1 MKQIMLNYI
10 TMSKK
15 VYIGCGAGFAGDR
28 YDASIPIVDDFKSIN
43 EPKYLMFEVLAE
55 RTLAIAQQYRINDA
69 SKGYSPYLDYYINP
83 ILQDCLEHKI
93 KIISNMGAANPFGAA
108 KRIIEIAKE
117 KKIRKPKIAIV
128 QGDDILNYMSEKD
141 ILNSPTM
148 EGLDIKN
155 TKITAANVYL
165 GAFPIANA
173 LKKDVDIV
181 IVGRSV
187 DSALALGP
195 LIYEFNWNAS
205 DLKMLSSGTICG
217 HLLECGAQVTGA
229 YFADPGFKDVPNLAK
244 VGFPIAE
251 FYQDGSFVITKPKD
265 TGGLVSKATITEQLL
280 YETHDPS
287 NYLVPDVTAD
297 MSGLMLEDDGE
308 NRILVKG
315 GKGKKAPQKLK
326 ATICCDNGF
335 MGEAE
340 ISYAGPNALARAKLA
355 GEVISERIQIL
366 GLQGQLR
373 VEIIGAGSV
382 HFSMDESSSYE
393 LPNDGDYRV
402 RTSAIYPK
410 RYQAQQM
417 VDEVMS
423 LYCCGPAAGGG
434 GRGYVTPQSSTA
446 SILVNREIVS
456 PNVQVKIL

>member
-1 MKQIMLNYI
+1 MQ
-10 TMSKK
+10 KK
-15 VYIGCGAGFAGDR
+15 VFIGCGGGFSGDR
-28 YDASIPIVDDFKSIN
+28 FDASIPIVKEFKHIN

-55 RTLAIAQQYRINDA
+55 RTLAIAQQYRIKNPEE
-69 SKGYSPYLDYYINP
+69 GYSPFLDSYIGP
-83 ILQDCLEHKI
+83 ILDDCLENDI
-93 KIISNMGAANPFGAA
+93 KIISNIGAANPIGAA
-108 KRIIEIAKE
+108 KRIIEIS
-117 KKIRKPKIAIV
+117 KKQNTRKPKIGV
-128 QGDDILNYMSEKD
+128 VVGDDLLEYMSDAE
-141 ILNSPTM
+141 ILDSPTM
-148 EGLDIKN
+148 EGLDFSN
-155 TKITAANVYL
+155 NNITAANVYL
-165 GAFPIANA
+165 GAQPIADA
-173 LKKDVDIV
+173 LAKDVDIV
-181 IVGRSV
+181 IVGRTV

-195 LIYEFNWNAS
+195 LIYEYGWKQK
-205 DLKMLSSGTICG
+205 DLDLLGSGTICG

-229 YFADPGFKDVPNLAK
+229 YFADPGFKDVPNLAN

-251 FYQDGSFVITKPKD
+251 FSDDGSFVITKPEG

-297 MSGLMLEDDGE
+297 MSNLNLESDGE
-308 NRILVKG
+308 NRVFVKG
-315 GKGKKAPQKLK
+315 GKGKKSPEKLK

-355 GEVISERIQIL
+355 GDVISERIQIL
-366 GLQGQLR
+366 GLQGQIR

-382 HFSMDESSSYE
+382 HFSIDEKSSYN
-393 LPNDGDYRV
+393 LPENGDYRV
-402 RTSAIYPK
+402 RTSAIYPQK
-410 RYQAQQM
+410 YQAQQM

-446 SILVNREIVS
+446 SILVDRSIVD
-456 PNVQVKIL
+456 PNIKIQIF

>member
-1 MKQIMLNYI
+1 M
-10 TMSKK
+10 TEK
-15 VYIGCGAGFAGDR
+15 VFIGCGAGFSGDR
-28 YDASIPIVDDFKSIN
+28 FDASIPIVNEFKKIN
-43 EPKYLMFEVLAE
+43 APKYLMFEVLAE
-55 RTLAIAQQYRINDA
+55 RTLAIAQQFRLKNPEE
-69 SKGYSPYLDYYINP
+69 GYSPFLDSYISP
-83 ILQDCLEHKI
+83 ILGDCLENNI
-93 KIISNMGAANPFGAA
+93 KIISNIGAANPIGAA
-108 KRIIEIAKE
+108 KRILEIAK
-117 KKIRKPKIAIV
+117 KQNTKKPKIGV
-128 QGDDILNYMSEKD
+128 VLGDDLLEYMSNDE

-148 EGLDIKN
+148 EGLDFSN
-155 TKITAANVYL
+155 NKITAANVYL
-165 GAFPIANA
+165 GAQPIAEA
-173 LKKDVDIV
+173 LEMGADIV
-181 IVGRSV
+181 IVGRTV

-195 LIYEFNWNAS
+195 LLYEFKWKENELN
-205 DLKMLSSGTICG
+205 LIGSGTICG

-251 FYQDGSFVITKPKD
+251 VNQDGSFIITKPD
-265 TGGLVSKATITEQLL
+265 GTGGLVSEATVTEQLL

-297 MSGLMLEDDGE
+297 MTSLTLENNGE

-315 GKGKKAPQKLK
+315 GRGKKSPEKLK

-373 VEIIGAGSV
+373 IEIIGAGSV
-382 HFSMDESSSYE
+382 HYSMDETSSYH
-393 LPNDGDYRV
+393 LPENGDYRV

-410 RYQAQQM
+410 KDQAQQM

-446 SILVNREIVS
+446 SILVNRDIVD
-456 PNVQVKIL
+456 PNIQIKII

>member
-1 MKQIMLNYI
+1 MK
-10 TMSKK
+10 KK
-15 VYIGCGAGFAGDR
+15 VYIGCGAGFSGDR
-28 YDASIPIVDDFKSIN
+28 FDASLPIVKEFKKIN
-43 EPKYLMFEVLAE
+43 APKYLMFEVLAE
-55 RTLAIAQQYRINDA
+55 RTLAIAQQFRLKNPEE
-69 SKGYSPYLDYYINP
+69 GYSPFLDSYISP
-83 ILQDCLEHKI
+83 ILDDCLENNI
-93 KIISNMGAANPFGAA
+93 KIISNIGAANPIGAA
-108 KRIIEIAKE
+108 KRIIEIS
-117 KKIRKPKIAIV
+117 KKQNTRKPKIGV
-128 QGDDILNYMSEKD
+128 VVGDDLLEYMSDAE
-141 ILNSPTM
+141 ILDSPTM
-148 EGLDIKN
+148 EGLN
-155 TKITAANVYL
+155 FSNNNITAANVYL
-165 GAFPIANA
+165 GAQPIADA
-173 LKKDVDIV
+173 LAKDVDIV
-181 IVGRSV
+181 IVGRTV

-195 LIYEFNWNAS
+195 LIYEYGWKQK
-205 DLKMLSSGTICG
+205 DLDLLGSGTICG

-229 YFADPGFKDVPNLAK
+229 YFADPGFKDVPNLAN

-251 FYQDGSFVITKPKD
+251 FSDDGSFVITKPEG

-297 MSGLMLEDDGE
+297 MSNLNLENDGE
-308 NRILVKG
+308 NRVFVRG
-315 GKGKKAPQKLK
+315 GKGKKSPEKLK

-366 GLQGQLR
+366 GLQGQIR

-382 HFSMDESSSYE
+382 HFSMDEKSSYH
-393 LPNDGDYRV
+393 LPENGDYRV
-402 RTSAIYPK
+402 RTSAIYPQK
-410 RYQAQQM
+410 YQAQQM

-446 SILVNREIVS
+446 SILVDRSIVD
-456 PNVQVKIL
+456 PNIKIRIF

>member
-1 MKQIMLNYI
+1 MK
-10 TMSKK
+10 KK
-15 VYIGCGAGFAGDR
+15 VYIGCGAGFSGDR
-28 YDASIPIVDDFKSIN
+28 FDASLPIVKEFKKIN
-43 EPKYLMFEVLAE
+43 APKYLMFEVLAE
-55 RTLAIAQQYRINDA
+55 RTLAIAQQFRLKNPEE
-69 SKGYSPYLDYYINP
+69 GYSPFLDSYISP
-83 ILQDCLEHKI
+83 ILDDCLENNI
-93 KIISNMGAANPFGAA
+93 KIISNIGAANPIGAA
-108 KRIIEIAKE
+108 KRIIEIS
-117 KKIRKPKIAIV
+117 KKQNTRKPKIGV
-128 QGDDILNYMSEKD
+128 VVGDDLLEYMSDTE
-141 ILNSPTM
+141 ILDSPTM
-148 EGLDIKN
+148 EGLDFSN
-155 TKITAANVYL
+155 NNITAANVYL
-165 GAFPIANA
+165 GAQPIADA
-173 LKKDVDIV
+173 LAKDVDIV
-181 IVGRSV
+181 IVGRTV

-195 LIYEFNWNAS
+195 LIYEYGWKQN
-205 DLKMLSSGTICG
+205 DLDLLGSGTICG

-229 YFADPGFKDVPNLAK
+229 YFADPGFKDVPNLAN

-251 FYQDGSFVITKPKD
+251 FSDDGSFIITKPEG

-297 MSGLMLEDDGE
+297 MSNLNLENDGE
-308 NRILVKG
+308 NRVFVRG
-315 GKGKKAPQKLK
+315 GKGKKSPEKLK

-366 GLQGQLR
+366 GLQGQIR

-382 HFSMDESSSYE
+382 HFSMDEKSSYH
-393 LPNDGDYRV
+393 LPENGDYRV
-402 RTSAIYPK
+402 RTSAIYPQK
-410 RYQAQQM
+410 YQAQQM

-446 SILVNREIVS
+446 SILVDRSIVD
-456 PNVQVKIL
+456 PNIKIQIF

>member
-1 MKQIMLNYI
+1 MLNYI

-28 YDASIPIVDDFKSIN
+28 YDASIPIVEDFKSIN

-229 YFADPGFKDVPNLAK
+229 YFADPGFKDVPDLYN

-251 FYQDGSFVITKPKD
+251 FHENGDFLISKPKN
-265 TGGLVSKATITEQLL
+265 TGGLVNKATITEQLL
-280 YETHDPS
+280 YETHNP
-287 NYLVPDVTAD
+287 NQYIVPDVVAD
-297 MSGLMLEDDGE
+297 MSELNLIEE
-308 NRILVKG
+308 EPNKVLVKG
-315 GKGKKAPQKLK
+315 AVGHKKPDLLK
-326 ATICCDNGF
+326 ATICSESGF

-340 ISYAGPNALARAKLA
+340 MSYAGPNALQRAKLA
-355 GEVISERIQIL
+355 IEVIEKRIQKI
-366 GLQGQLR
+366 GLQGKTR
-373 VEIIGAGSV
+373 FDIIGAGSV
-382 HFSMDESSSYE
+382 HFSSSEENTYNNE
-393 LPNDGDYRV
+393 LDGDYRI
-402 RTSAIYPK
+402 RSAGFFENKEDAEQFVAETY
-410 RYQAQQM
+410 
-417 VDEVMS
+417 S
-423 LYCCGPAAGGG
+423 LYCSGPSAGGG
-434 GRGYVTPQSSTA
+434 ARTSITKETSTA
-446 SILVNREIVS
+446 SILIDRNIVEPQIKIEI
-456 PNVQVKIL
+456 I

>member
-1 MKQIMLNYI
+1 MK
-10 TMSKK
+10 KK
-15 VYIGCGAGFAGDR
+15 VYIGCGAGFSGDR
-28 YDASIPIVDDFKSIN
+28 FDASLPIVKEFKKIN
-43 EPKYLMFEVLAE
+43 APKYLMFEVLAE
-55 RTLAIAQQYRINDA
+55 RTLAIAQQFRLKNPEE
-69 SKGYSPYLDYYINP
+69 GYSPFLDSYISP
-83 ILQDCLEHKI
+83 ILDDCLENNI
-93 KIISNMGAANPFGAA
+93 KIISNIGAANPIGAA
-108 KRIIEIAKE
+108 KRIIEIS
-117 KKIRKPKIAIV
+117 KKQNTRKPKIGV
-128 QGDDILNYMSEKD
+128 VVGDDLLEYMSDTE
-141 ILNSPTM
+141 ILDSPTM
-148 EGLDIKN
+148 EGLDFSN
-155 TKITAANVYL
+155 NNITAANVYL
-165 GAFPIANA
+165 GAQPIADA
-173 LKKDVDIV
+173 LAKDVDIV
-181 IVGRSV
+181 IVGRTV

-195 LIYEFNWNAS
+195 LIYEYGWKQN
-205 DLKMLSSGTICG
+205 DLDLLGSGTICG

-229 YFADPGFKDVPNLAK
+229 YFADPGFKDVPNLAN

-251 FYQDGSFVITKPKD
+251 FSDDGSFIITKPQG

-297 MSGLMLEDDGE
+297 MSNLNLENDGE
-308 NRILVKG
+308 NRVFVTG
-315 GKGKKAPQKLK
+315 GKGKKSPEKLK

-366 GLQGQLR
+366 GLQGQIR

-382 HFSMDESSSYE
+382 HFSMDEKSSYH
-393 LPNDGDYRV
+393 LPENGDYRV
-402 RTSAIYPK
+402 RTSAIYPQK
-410 RYQAQQM
+410 YQAQQM

-446 SILVNREIVS
+446 SILVDRSIVD
-456 PNVQVKIL
+456 PNIKIQIF

>member
-1 MKQIMLNYI
+1 MQ
-10 TMSKK
+10 KK
-15 VYIGCGAGFAGDR
+15 VFIGCGAGFSGDR
-28 YDASIPIVDDFKSIN
+28 FDASLPIVKEFKNIN

-55 RTLAIAQQYRINDA
+55 RTLAIAQQYRLKNPEE
-69 SKGYSPYLDYYINP
+69 GYSPFLDSYITP
-83 ILQDCLEHKI
+83 IIDDCLENNI
-93 KIISNMGAANPFGAA
+93 KIISNIGAANPLGAA
-108 KRIIEIAKE
+108 KRIQKIAE
-117 KKIRKPKIAIV
+117 EQKIRKPKIGV
-128 QGDDILNYMSEKD
+128 VVGDDLLDYMSNDE
-141 ILNSPTM
+141 ILESPTM
-148 EGLDIKN
+148 EGLDFSN
-155 TKITAANVYL
+155 NQVTAANVYL
-165 GAFPIANA
+165 GAKPIANA
-173 LKKDVDIV
+173 LEKGADIV
-181 IVGRSV
+181 IVGRTV

-195 LIYEFNWNAS
+195 LIYEYKWKNE
-205 DLKMLSSGTICG
+205 DLDLLGSGTICG

-251 FYQDGSFVITKPKD
+251 FYEDGSFVITKPKN

-297 MSGLMLEDDGE
+297 MSKLILEDCGE

-446 SILVNREIVS
+446 SILVSREVVS
-456 PNVQVKIL
+456 PNVQIKIL

>member
-1 MKQIMLNYI
+1 MQ
-10 TMSKK
+10 KK
-15 VYIGCGAGFAGDR
+15 VYIGCGAGFSGDR
-28 YDASIPIVDDFKSIN
+28 FDASLPIVKEFKKIN
-43 EPKYLMFEVLAE
+43 APKYLMFEVLAE
-55 RTLAIAQQYRINDA
+55 RTLAIAQQFRLKNPEE
-69 SKGYSPYLDYYINP
+69 GYSPFLDSYITP
-83 ILQDCLEHKI
+83 ILDDCLENNI
-93 KIISNMGAANPFGAA
+93 KIISNIGAANPIGAA
-108 KRIIEIAKE
+108 KRIIEIS
-117 KKIRKPKIAIV
+117 KKQNTRKPKIGV
-128 QGDDILNYMSEKD
+128 VVGDDLLEYMSDEE
-141 ILNSPTM
+141 ILDSPTM
-148 EGLDIKN
+148 EGLDFSN
-155 TKITAANVYL
+155 NNITAANVYL
-165 GAFPIANA
+165 GAQPIADA
-173 LKKDVDIV
+173 LAKDVDIV
-181 IVGRSV
+181 IVGRTV

-195 LIYEFNWNAS
+195 LIYEYGWKQN
-205 DLKMLSSGTICG
+205 DLDLLGSGTICG

-229 YFADPGFKDVPNLAK
+229 YFADPGFKDVPNLAN

-251 FYQDGSFVITKPKD
+251 FSDDGSFVITKPEG

-297 MSGLMLEDDGE
+297 MSNLNLENDGE
-308 NRILVKG
+308 NRVFVRG
-315 GKGKKAPQKLK
+315 GKGKKSPEKLK

-366 GLQGQLR
+366 GLQGQIR

-382 HFSMDESSSYE
+382 HFSMDEKSSYH
-393 LPNDGDYRV
+393 LPENGDYRV
-402 RTSAIYPK
+402 RTSAIYPQK
-410 RYQAQQM
+410 YQAQQM

-446 SILVNREIVS
+446 SILVDRSIVD
-456 PNVQVKIL
+456 PNIKIRIF